1 MNQPYYDFQIFE
13 DAFRFEFE
21 STSSEKTITKAILF
35 QRTNLPNY
43 YNLTLADILPD
54 GSNDIFSKS
63 NNGDLEKILSTV
75 IQTILVFLAYHPPAK
90 VVFTGSTPSRTRLYQ
105 IVLSKELDN
114 VNEKLEVV
122 GFTDEKIEPFQR
134 NQSYLG
140 FIISNKVQ
148 T

>member
-1 MNQPYYDFQIFE
+1 MNQPYYNFEIFE

-35 QRTNLPNY
+35 QKTNLLEY
-43 YNLTLADILPD
+43 YNLTLADIQPD

-75 IQTILVFLAYHPPAK
+75 IQTILVFLVYYPFAK

-105 IVLSKELDN
+105 IVLSKELDD
-114 VNEKLEVV
+114 VKEKFEVI
-122 GFTDEKIEPFQR
+122 GFTEEKIETFQR

-140 FIISNKVQ
+140 FIISNKE
-148 T
+148 

>member
-21 STSSEKTITKAILF
+21 TTSQEKTIPKAILF

-43 YNLTLADILPD
+43 YNLTLADILSD

-90 VVFTGSTPSRTRLYQ
+90 VVFTGNTPSRTRLYQ

-114 VNEKLEVV
+114 VRKKLEVL
-122 GFTDEKIEPFQR
+122 GFTDEKIESFQR

-140 FIISNKVQ
+140 FIISNKF
-148 T
+148 